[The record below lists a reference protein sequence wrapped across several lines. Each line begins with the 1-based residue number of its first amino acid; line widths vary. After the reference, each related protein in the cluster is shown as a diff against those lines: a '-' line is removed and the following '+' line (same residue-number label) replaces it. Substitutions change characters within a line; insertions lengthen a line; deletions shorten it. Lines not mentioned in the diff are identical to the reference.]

1 MKIIVT
7 GGAGFIGSH
16 IVDAYIA
23 AGHKV
28 VVVDNLLTGFRK
40 NLNKKAGFYKVD
52 IRDSAAIEKIF
63 RKERPEVVNHHAAIA
78 EVAKSLRDP
87 LPTLDVNVLGTANLL
102 NYFGKYGRGARRFIF
117 ASTGGAIYGEPKKLP
132 ANEKTPANPLSP
144 YGLSKKLGED
154 LIEYYARQHDF
165 EFVIFRYSN
174 VYGPRQNPKGEAG
187 VVAIFGGLMRAKQR
201 PIIFGD
207 GSKTRDY
214 VFVSDVVRAN
224 VLALKK
230 GIGKRMNIGRGERV
244 SDRDIFDAVSRE
256 LKFSGQPIYK
266 PFRKGEVKHIS
277 LDANLAKRV
286 IGWQPQTSLRTGIRK
301 ALFR

>member
-16 IVDAYIA
+16 IVDAYVA

-187 VVAIFGGLMRAKQR
+187 VV
-201 PIIFGD
+201 
-207 GSKTRDY
+207 
-214 VFVSDVVRAN
+214 RAN

-277 LDANLAKRV
+277 LDASFAKR
-286 IGWQPQTSLRTGIRK
+286 IIDWQPQTSLRTGIRK

>member
-16 IVDAYIA
+16 VVDAYIA

-28 VVVDNLLTGFRK
+28 IVIDNLLTGFRK
-40 NLNKKAGFYKVD
+40 NLNKKAKFYKAD
-52 IRDSAAIEKIF
+52 IRDAAAIERIF
-63 RKERPEVVNHHAAIA
+63 KKERPEVVNHHAAIA

-87 LPTLDVNVLGTANLL
+87 LPTLEVNVLGTANIL
-102 NYFGKYGRGARRFIF
+102 NHFGKYGRGARRFIF
-117 ASTGGAIYGEPKKLP
+117 ASTGGAIYGEPRKLP
-132 ANEKTPANPLSP
+132 ADERIAANPLSP

-154 LIEYYARQHDF
+154 LIEYYAREHKFDY
-165 EFVIFRYSN
+165 VMFRYSN
-174 VYGPRQNPKGEAG
+174 VYGPRQNPRGEAG
-187 VVAIFGGLMRAKQR
+187 VVAIFGGLLRVGKR
-201 PIIFGD
+201 PVIFGD

-230 GIGKRMNIGRGERV
+230 GGGKKMNIGRGIRV
-244 SDRDIFDAVSRE
+244 SDQDIFNTVSRE
-256 LKFSGQPIYK
+256 LNFSGRPIYK

-277 LDANLAKRV
+277 LDARLAKRV
-286 IGWQPQTSLRTGIRK
+286 IGWAPRIKLRAGIRK
-301 ALFR
+301 ALKK